1 MSETV
6 IIGDVSNMNRI
17 KICAYIGCSL
27 TFCLII
33 GVSLRLPSVNN
44 YELSLPPL
52 MGSNISLDEYMYPL
66 RSTGNLLTDKY
77 TVVMPTYRRNDV
89 IQEALGFHCSCR
101 YVDRIIVVWN
111 NVHETVPKYLTELPC
126 NVEII
131 FKKQIVNS
139 LNNRFKP
146 FTFIRTECELHNV
159 HVVLVI
165 YFGTII

>member
-1 MSETV
+1 MSDTV
-6 IIGDVSNMNRI
+6 IIGDVSNLNRL
-17 KICAYIGCSL
+17 KSCAYIGCSL
-27 TFCLII
+27 TVCLVII
-33 GVSLRLPSVNN
+33 VSLRLPSINN

-52 MGSNISLDEYMYPL
+52 TGSNMSLEEYMFPL
-66 RSTGNLLTDKY
+66 RSVGNLITDKY

-89 IQEALGFHCSCR
+89 LQVALGFHCSCR

-111 NVHETVPKYLTELPC
+111 NVRETVPKHLTELPC

-146 FTFIRTECELHNV
+146 FNLIRTECELHT
-159 HVVLVI
+159 LV
-165 YFGTII
+165 YEV